1 MKVCMIS
8 YSVYQYDNRV
18 HRYGETLV
26 EAGIGVDVICL
37 SPDPVKEVLEYGTGR
52 HYQIQS
58 RSFSEKGPVS
68 YMLNFIKFFVK
79 SFVLVTKLYFKNRY
93 DVIHYHNIPDFG
105 VFAAL
110 IPKLCGAKIILDIH
124 DIVPEFYMW
133 KFQKD
138 EKHFII
144 KIIKFVEKI
153 SCRFADHVIVA
164 THLWKDR
171 LVSRSLNKEKCTV
184 IMNAPYPPVFDKYK
198 GKRFVSDRFT
208 MVYPGSLN
216 EHFGVDIAVRGT
228 RLIKDKI
235 PDILLII
242 YGRGRQETML
252 RSLVKSLG
260 IENNVIFNAPVP
272 RAEIPKIIAESNIGI
287 VPKRS
292 GLFPDEALSS
302 KLLEYVYLKK
312 PAVVA
317 RTPVAQYYF
326 NDKTVKFF
334 NPDDEKDFAKSVIEL
349 FENPDEMKRISVNC
363 EEFNKKHSWNFY
375 KKEYLKIIG
384 LNG

>member
-8 YSVYQYDNRV
+8 YSVYLYDNRV
-18 HRYGETLV
+18 HRYGETLIN
-26 EAGIGVDVICL
+26 AGIGLDVICL
-37 SPDPVKEVLEYGTGR
+37 SPDTAKEVLQYGTGR

-93 DVIHYHNIPDFG
+93 EVIHYHNIPDFG

-164 THLWKDR
+164 THIWKDR
-171 LVSRSLNKEKCTV
+171 LVSRSMKKEKSTV
-184 IMNAPYPPVFDKYK
+184 IMNTPYPPVFDRYK
-198 GKRFVSDRFT
+198 GKPFIGNRFT

-216 EHFGVDIAVRGT
+216 EHFGVDIAIRGVK
-228 RLIKDKI
+228 LIKEKI
-235 PDILLII
+235 PHVLLNI

-272 RAEIPKIIAESNIGI
+272 RAEIPKIIAKSDIGI

-302 KLLEYVYLKK
+302 KLLEYIYLGK

-317 RTPVAQYYF
+317 RTPVALYYF
-326 NDKTVKFF
+326 DDKIVKFF

-349 FENPDEMKRISVNC
+349 FENPGEMKKISKNC
-363 EEFNKKHSWNFY
+363 ERFNKKHSWEFY
-375 KKEYLKIIG
+375 KSEYFKIIG
-384 LNG
+384 FNG